1 MDSQDFIKVYESK
14 ILINA
19 TLKAGSSGQLALMRT
34 NYFMDKLDTL
44 DGYNGFFPRVLL
56 PTVKMYKGDSFW
68 DTNSTE
74 YEDFTT

>member
-1 MDSQDFIKVYESK
+1 
-14 ILINA
+14 
-19 TLKAGSSGQLALMRT
+19 MRT

-44 DGYNGFFPRVLL
+44 KGYNGFFPRVLL

-68 DTNSTE
+68 DTSATTE